1 MAPVAITS
9 VQEFKKIIDGPKPVV
24 IDFWATWCGPC
35 KMIGPVFKKLSEKSE
50 YAGVDFYTV
59 DGDEQPDIMDEL
71 QISSMPT
78 FVAFKDGNK
87 IGTSLGAI
95 PKNLLE
101 LIDKA
106 VQAAGVATE
115 SSSPA
120 AAETQPEAPA
130 AAPTTATATV

>member
-1 MAPVAITS
+1 MAPIAITS
-9 VQEFKKIIDGPKPVV
+9 LQEFKKIIDGPKPVV

-35 KMIGPVFKKLSEKSE
+35 KMIGPVFKKLSEKSD

-78 FVAFKDGNK
+78 FIAFKDGNK
-87 IGTSLGAI
+87 IGSSLGAI

-106 VQAAGVATE
+106 AKAAGEATE
-115 SSSPA
+115 SPSP
-120 AAETQPEAPA
+120 AETQTEAPA
-130 AAPTTATATV
+130 TVPATA

>member
-9 VQEFKKIIDGPKPVV
+9 LQEFKKIIDGPKPVV

-59 DGDEQPDIMDEL
+59 DADEQSDIMDEL

-106 VQAAGVATE
+106 VKAAATE

-120 AAETQPEAPA
+120 PAETQTEAPVTV
-130 AAPTTATATV
+130 PATV

>member
-1 MAPVAITS
+1 MAPQAINS
-9 VQEFKKIIDGPKPVV
+9 LQEFRKIIDGPKPAV

-35 KMIGPVFKKLSEKSE
+35 KMIGPVFKKLSEKPEFAS
-50 YAGVDFYTV
+50 VDFYTV

-71 QISSMPT
+71 QVSSMPT
-78 FVAFKDGNK
+78 FIAFKDGNK

-106 VQAAGVATE
+106 VKAAAAGAATE
-115 SSSPA
+115 DSAP
-120 AAETQPEAPA
+120 AETNTEAPA
-130 AAPTTATATV
+130 TVPATA

>member
-1 MAPVAITS
+1 MAPIAIDS
-9 VQEFKKIIDGPKPVV
+9 LQEFKKIIDGPKPVV
-24 IDFWATWCGPC
+24 IDFWAEWCGPC
-35 KMIGPVFKKLSEKSE
+35 KMIGPVFKKLSEKPD

-78 FVAFKDGNK
+78 FIAFKDGNK

-106 VQAAGVATE
+106 VKAAGEATE
-115 SSSPA
+115 APS
-120 AAETQPEAPA
+120 AAETQSEAPA
-130 AAPTTATATV
+130 TVPATA